1 MKNKSQIRNFQHL
14 ALKLNLKLLNRS
26 IKTIYFCYADEVP
39 YGCFCNFSAHT
50 FRLDNFSWQTSEHYF
65 QAQKYVGTPYFEK
78 VQQAKTP
85 LEAANIGGDRSLP
98 LRSDWKQVKD
108 EFMYKAVLAK
118 FQNHA
123 DIRDILLST
132 GNRLIIET
140 SSHDYYWG
148 CGEDGSGKNRL
159 GEILMEVRTILHHYS

>member
-1 MKNKSQIRNFQHL
+1 MQEKSQIQ
-14 ALKLNLKLLNRS
+14 NLKHRS
-26 IKTIYFCYADEVP
+26 PEFQTSFFNFPEQTIYFCFADEIP
-39 YGCFCNFSAHT
+39 YGCFCNFSAHG
-50 FRLDNFSWQTSEHYF
+50 FKLDNFYWQTSEHYF
-65 QAQKYVGTPYFEK
+65 QAQKFVGTPYFEK

-98 LRSDWKQVKD
+98 LRPDWRQVKD

-132 GNRLIIET
+132 GNQLLVET
-140 SSHDYYWG
+140 TSHDYYWG
-148 CGEDGSGKNRL
+148 CGEDGTGKNRL
-159 GEILMEVRTILHHYS
+159 GQILIEVRTILRHYN